1 MGSCLAFIWI
11 VCIIKKDKI
20 MDNKVI
26 LGHIFIAIGEQ
37 LCDNKSRLHN
47 SVVLSNEQMES
58 LLRMLK
64 IASSPQTHVLYIGDL
79 AMRYGVTDRT
89 IRNWIK
95 AGAIPHGKMHDSGDN
110 REYWLSHDLFKV
122 DRYLV
127 KKGYVDKN
135 DITLIDDRLKTL
147 ISNFS

>member
-1 MGSCLAFIWI
+1 
-11 VCIIKKDKI
+11 
-20 MDNKVI
+20 MDNKII

-37 LCDNKSRLHN
+37 LCDKKSRLHN

-79 AMRYGVTDRT
+79 AMRYRVTDRT

-95 AGAIPHGKMHDSGDN
+95 AGAIPQGKKHDSGDN

-122 DRYLV
+122 DKYLV
-127 KKGYVDKN
+127 KKGYVEKK
-135 DITLIDDRLKTL
+135 DITIIDDRLKTL
-147 ISNFS
+147 INNFS